1 MESGFI
7 ALPLLAKACIVW
19 FCIVHIMQKL
29 PWAPGAGEMT
39 RCWGQTQKRWRQYRG
54 ALVQYSSAVL
64 NFPYELNAPGHE
76 EQPMPSQLAQ
86 PTTGPATAAPQMGQ
100 HSHG

>member
-29 PWAPGAGEMT
+29 PWAPGAGETT
-39 RCWGQTQKRWRQYRG
+39 RHQGQTQERWKQNRDLWSNTAQPRS
-54 ALVQYSSAVL
+54 V
-64 NFPYELNAPGHE
+64 FPMSLMLQDMGTSLCHPKWHS
-76 EQPMPSQLAQ
+76 PSQDQ
-86 PTTGPATAAPQMGQ
+86 PRQLPR
-100 HSHG
+100 